1 MRASW
6 RVRALLL
13 AAAALV
19 VVWSLFP
26 FTWFFLTSLT
36 TPGNIPRS
44 FSLPETLTLE
54 AYSTV
59 LFGSSAA
66 VSGSKFSIVP
76 NIVNSFIVAVVTVA
90 LCVVLSFGA
99 AYVFSRYRSR
109 GLDLAFNWL
118 LLIRMTPALSLAVP
132 IYLMMSG
139 YGLTDTHIG
148 LSLVYTML
156 SLPLAIWLMKGFID
170 TIPVEIEEAAR
181 IDGASFF
188 QLLRHVLVPL
198 AAPGIAVTAC
208 FIFLASYIEYMFS
221 LILSRG
227 NVETL
232 PVAIA
237 GYHSEHQTFYNEM
250 AAASFISMIPLAV
263 FFFFA
268 GRYMVR
274 GLTMGAVK

>member
-1 MRASW
+1 M
-6 RVRALLL
+6 
-13 AAAALV
+13 
-19 VVWSLFP
+19 
-26 FTWFFLTSLT
+26 
-36 TPGNIPRS
+36 
-44 FSLPETLTLE
+44 
-54 AYSTV
+54 
-59 LFGSSAA
+59 
-66 VSGSKFSIVP
+66 
-76 NIVNSFIVAVVTVA
+76 
-90 LCVVLSFGA
+90 
-99 AYVFSRYRSR
+99 
-109 GLDLAFNWL
+109 
-118 LLIRMTPALSLAVP
+118 
-132 IYLMMSG
+132 
-139 YGLTDTHIG
+139 
-148 LSLVYTML
+148 
-156 SLPLAIWLMKGFID
+156 
-170 TIPVEIEEAAR
+170 
-181 IDGASFF
+181 
-188 QLLRHVLVPL
+188 PL